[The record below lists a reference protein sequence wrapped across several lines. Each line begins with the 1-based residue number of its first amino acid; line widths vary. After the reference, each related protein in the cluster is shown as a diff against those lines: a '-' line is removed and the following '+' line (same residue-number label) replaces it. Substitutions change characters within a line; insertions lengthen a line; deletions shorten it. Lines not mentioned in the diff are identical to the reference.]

1 LYESTQFL
9 SLNRDHVKAAGGG
22 NTIYGL
28 LGSPFFRKYQ
38 AILNFGTHTLTIS
51 EPLSDC
57 E

>member
-1 LYESTQFL
+1 LYESKQFL
-9 SLNRDHVKAAGGG
+9 SLNRDHVQAAGGG